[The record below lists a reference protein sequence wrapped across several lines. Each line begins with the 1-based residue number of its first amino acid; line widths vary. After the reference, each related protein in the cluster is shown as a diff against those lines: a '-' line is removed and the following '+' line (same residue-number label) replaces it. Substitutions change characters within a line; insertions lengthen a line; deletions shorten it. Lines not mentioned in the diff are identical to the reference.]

1 MIETNNGTPREATV
15 HDGLSAGQ
23 MLRQARES
31 QGLHIAALAVA
42 LKVHQRK
49 LEALEADRLDEL
61 PDATFS
67 RALAQTVCRH
77 LKIDPKPV
85 LDRLPRAGYGP
96 RLEEVSRGMNEPF
109 RQHGALPSVS
119 MDWSTFAR
127 PGIIAPALLV
137 VAALLVAFW
146 PHRDDKVAAKDI
158 NVTAPPAVV
167 AADPSGAPGAA
178 GATVSPASSPP
189 AAAALPPSGPV
200 AAPVVDT
207 VHSAPPVP
215 LAGASAPIGSPVVEG
230 APSGVVVLRTT
241 EESWVEVRDAG
252 NQVLVSRTVNAG
264 ESVGLDGAAPFRVK
278 IGNVSGTQLS
288 FRGNAVDLSAY
299 RKENVARLTLE

>member
-1 MIETNNGTPREATV
+1 MIETNNGTPQEATV

-146 PHRDDKVAAKDI
+146 PHRDDKMAAAKDI
-158 NVTAPPAVV
+158 DAAAPRAVV
-167 AADPSGAPGAA
+167 AADPIGAASASVSPGALSQP
-178 GATVSPASSPP
+178 VP
-189 AAAALPPSGPV
+189 AAVPPSGPV

-215 LAGASAPIGSPVVEG
+215 LTGASAPIGSPVVE
-230 APSGVVVLRTT
+230 APNGVVVLRTT